1 MIVLLMARK
10 RETGYL
16 WRVHLDDSKTVP
28 DPEDPE
34 GVVPDPAWVREWEFP
49 LPPPEGD
56 IGVRDH
62 EASQRAE
69 VRLLA
74 ELELG
79 RVAGKGRKLAGEGG
93 EL

>member
-28 DPEDPE
+28 DPADPD
-34 GVVPDPAWVREWEFP
+34 GRLPDPGWVREWEFP
-49 LPPPEGD
+49 GVPPDVGMTAARYVE
-56 IGVRDH
+56 
-62 EASQRAE
+62 SQRAE
-69 VRLLA
+69 VKLLA
-74 ELELG
+74 ELELERTSG
-79 RVAGKGRKLAGEGG
+79 RGRKLAGEGG